1 MIHAHDPRSLVM
13 KQLREQLGRDINADV
28 LENLAQHM
36 KECPDCKLYVDT
48 VRQTVELYRVVESP
62 TKVPEEVTERLYKRL
77 HLK

>member
-1 MIHAHDPRSLVM
+1 MIHAHDPRSPVM
-13 KQLREQLGRDINADV
+13 KQLREQLGKDIHADI
-28 LENLAQHM
+28 LEDLAQHM
-36 KECPDCKLYVDT
+36 KECPDCKIYVDT